1 MAKLVDWLLGRPSG
15 LDAADMAD
23 LVREGLEIPP
33 ARYEDAKQ
41 LVAKMRTEVA
51 QLHTETPVI
60 LVPAAVGPAPR
71 GLASTG
77 DSRMNA
83 PWTALG
89 TPAITIPMPVGDAL
103 PLGLQLTATHGD
115 EARLLR
121 IAARLQQI
129 LA

>member
-1 MAKLVDWLLGRPSG
+1 MIGSDSRILTTHAGSLPRPES
-15 LDAADMAD
+15 LTD
-23 LVREGLEIPP
+23 LH
-33 ARYEDAKQ
+33 
-41 LVAKMRTEVA
+41 VAKSRGEVA
-51 QLHTETPVI
+51 EFHRATPVI
-60 LVPAAVGPAPR
+60 LVPAAVGPAPL

-103 PLGLQLTATHGD
+103 PLGLQLTASHGD

-121 IAARLQQI
+121 VAARLEQI
-129 LA
+129 LT